1 MRKKNLI
8 LTLVT
13 VGLLIGTTGCGTQ
26 TNNSSSPDTA
36 SGTSVSDV
44 VDDGD
49 ISEGDDI
56 VSSDEYITCDSV
68 LIADGRVTIYAA
80 PDRSSDILNS
90 YDMGTEISPSRFN
103 QVAGWYMVETEDGQ
117 TGYIHSD
124 DVSVKNSD
132 DSKEDAES
140 EELPKTSSQPSSA
153 TAENG
158 GRADVHW
165 DTTEAP
171 SSQEDVQP
179 DVPNYEFFDPE
190 NQ

>member
-8 LTLVT
+8 LALVT

-26 TNNSSSPDTA
+26 TNNSTSPNNA
-36 SGTSVSDV
+36 SDTSVSDV
-44 VDDGD
+44 VDDTD
-49 ISEGDDI
+49 TSQGDDVI
-56 VSSDEYITCDSV
+56 SDEYIPCDSV

-80 PDRSSDILNS
+80 PDRSSDILDS
-90 YDMGTEISPSRFN
+90 YDMGIEISPSRFN
-103 QVAGWYMVETEDGQ
+103 QSAGWYMVETEDRQ